1 MKKTKKWIALL
12 LSVIML
18 GSLTVN
24 CFAYSSVFV
33 HGPLN
38 EHYSRTKARD
48 YLNSYAKN
56 PNPNYYYYP
65 RDDGGDCTNFISQ
78 MLRAGG
84 MYMTAKVSSPDT
96 SSWYYY
102 GVNYPNRSSTWT
114 GAHEFRSYW
123 GAINGVGNKKARAM
137 YVFTA
142 AELHPYTSSS
152 YNTFVGAC
160 EIGDVIQYVNA
171 SGRTTHSMGVQRVY
185 YNSDGKRT
193 VNIAQHTNDGI
204 YSLTSKLNMWGS
216 SGWVVLLKMNTAKVA
231 PASIGVPEE
240 TTSGSLTQFLEDTQF
255 ADTAEAIEANTYD
268 LEDLSTAQLS
278 AMVDALNDA
287 PCETAEI
294 DAEKWEEVR
303 KITNILDARYAEKVK
318 QQGGE
323 IIPDTVVTKDTVI
336 KLVEDHIALCEITIS
351 LPPVEEAYLE
361 DGATMSYEECRQ
373 QYAELLSELKP
384 FFEEIKANATDE
396 NAFDYWEEYWE
407 IRGDPMP
414 EGYCRG

>member
-18 GSLTVN
+18 GSLTAN
-24 CFAYSSVFV
+24 CFAYDSVFV

-38 EHYSRTKARD
+38 ENYSRTKARD
-48 YLNSYAKN
+48 YLNSYTTSY
-56 PNPNYYYYP
+56 NPNYANYTNY
-65 RDDGGDCTNFISQ
+65 GGDCTNFISQ

-84 MYMTAKVSSPDT
+84 MVMTPQVSSPDN

-102 GVNYPNRSSTWT
+102 GANIPNRSSTWT
-114 GAHEFRSYW
+114 GANQFRSYW

-152 YNTFVGAC
+152 YNILVGAC

-171 SGRTTHSMGVQRVY
+171 NGQTTHSMGVQRVY
-185 YNSDGKRT
+185 YNSEGKRAVT
-193 VNIAQHTNDGI
+193 ISQHTSNNF
-204 YSLTSKLNMWGS
+204 YSLTEKLSLWY